1 MNRGDTINQAIYLLN
16 VQRAISQT
24 EAIPEGCDFRD
35 YRTGWEELALDLAYA
50 ASLGETA
57 TRQHLFL
64 WNDDLLLENAEE
76 IGYLARVKAI
86 KRIMENLE

>member
-1 MNRGDTINQAIYLLN
+1 MSSYLLN
-16 VQRAISQT
+16 LQRAIAQT
-24 EAIPEGCDFRD
+24 EAIPEGCDFPE
-35 YRTGWEELALDLAYA
+35 YRTGWQELSLDLAYA
-50 ASLGETA
+50 MSLGETA

-86 KRIMENLE
+86 QLLMEKCE

>member
-1 MNRGDTINQAIYLLN
+1 MNWGDTINQATYLLN
-16 VQRAISQT
+16 VQRAIAQT
-24 EAIPEGCDFRD
+24 EAIPEGCNFPE
-35 YRTGWEELALDLAYA
+35 YRTGWEELSLDLAYA
-50 ASLGETA
+50 MSLGETA

-86 KRIMENLE
+86 KRHMENMQ